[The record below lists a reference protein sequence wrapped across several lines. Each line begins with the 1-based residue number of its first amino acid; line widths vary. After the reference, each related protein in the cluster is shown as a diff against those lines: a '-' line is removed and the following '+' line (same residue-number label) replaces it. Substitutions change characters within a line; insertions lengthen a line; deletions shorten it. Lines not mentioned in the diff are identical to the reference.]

1 MLENVIGA
9 LLTHSVTPLVLPVG
23 EEIVVTAQ
31 AQNPSER
38 GLEKV
43 VKVALR
49 SNEQVS

>member
-9 LLTHSVTPLVLPVG
+9 LLTHSVTPSVLPVG

-31 AQNPSER
+31 TQNPSER